1 MEERRADADKTY
13 DDLVERG
20 FDNEVASIVRDQ
32 LRVKQLETY
41 SSEIQQLLEA
51 KAQLVCTKARELFG
65 VLGQMTGLDHRFP
78 TQIEIDHNGIRDKI
92 DLVITV
98 SSSDRGRNV
107 RFVWKTH
114 NIHVIDTL
122 PEGFSLGD
130 LNIGK
135 RREHTVE
142 TQIPILAMN
151 ICPPVN
157 EKRSFF
163 SETKEEPGGVEITFR
178 LNRSWI
184 EEKSSASD
192 AQFDSIFESPARFL
206 DFLSDNAHNPVYS
219 LLMRLISG
227 VSEILSGYLSEKRRF
242 IEGLEL

>member
-1 MEERRADADKTY
+1 MEERPVDADQTY

-20 FDNEVASIVRDQ
+20 FDNEVAGIVRDQ

-51 KAQLVCTKARELFG
+51 KAQLVRTKAEELFR
-65 VLGQMTGLDHRFP
+65 VLGQMAGLDHRFP

-98 SSSDRGRNV
+98 SSSDRGQNV

-114 NIHVIDTL
+114 NLHVIDTL

-151 ICPPVN
+151 ICPPAS
-157 EKRSFF
+157 EKRGFF
-163 SETKEEPGGVEITFR
+163 SEAEGELGEIEITFR

-192 AQFDSIFESPARFL
+192 AQFDSIFESPVRFL

-242 IEGLEL
+242 IEGLDL

>member
-1 MEERRADADKTY
+1 MEDQPVDADQTF

-41 SSEIQQLLEA
+41 STEIQQLLEVKARLVQA
-51 KAQLVCTKARELFG
+51 KAEELFR
-65 VLGQMTGLDHRFP
+65 VLGQMAGLDHRFP
-78 TQIEIDHNGIRDKI
+78 TKIEIEHNGISDRI
-92 DLVITV
+92 DLSIAV
-98 SSSDRGRNV
+98 SSSDRGQNV

-114 NIHVIDTL
+114 NLHVIDTV

-151 ICPPVN
+151 ISPPVN
-157 EKRSFF
+157 EKRGFF
-163 SETKEEPGGVEITFR
+163 FDAEENPSGVKVTFR

-192 AQFDSIFESPARFL
+192 
-206 DFLSDNAHNPVYS
+206 
-219 LLMRLISG
+219 
-227 VSEILSGYLSEKRRF
+227 
-242 IEGLEL
+242 